1 MFDFQIDEMLQIP
14 PESLITWNYM
24 VTQDMTVSFKL

>member
-1 MFDFQIDEMLQIP
+1 MLMMFDFQIDELLPIP

-24 VTQDMTVSFKL
+24 TGY